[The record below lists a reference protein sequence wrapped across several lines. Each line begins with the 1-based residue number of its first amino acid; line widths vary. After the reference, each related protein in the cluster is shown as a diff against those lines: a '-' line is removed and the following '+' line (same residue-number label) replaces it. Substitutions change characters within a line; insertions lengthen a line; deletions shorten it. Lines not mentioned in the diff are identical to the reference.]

1 MYSQH
6 KKLIISLPS
15 ALLLLLLHCPHL
27 LPRLASHHH
36 LAPALNLI
44 TRQYQK
50 LTNSAD
56 VRVRAALLVAISV
69 ANVTVGATLYR
80 AVTGTGWLTVSNK
93 GR

>member
-1 MYSQH
+1 MHS
-6 KKLIISLPS
+6 KSLITTPPLTSLSSS
-15 ALLLLLLHCPHL
+15 ALPPPTP
-27 LPRLASHHH
+27 PRLASHHH

-56 VRVRAALLVAISV
+56 VRVRAALLVVISV

-80 AVTGTGWLTVSNK
+80 AVTGAGWLTVSSK